1 MIPVLLLVLLGIVSP
16 AFAAEDLAS
25 TEEVQAELLKF
36 NDAQR
41 AKLFTLY
48 MASSDIPCDVVRSLY
63 QGQARSGY
71 VWNIEC
77 SRYNR
82 TWAVNFQFDA
92 SVKILQ
98 CSALEVVVKVRC
110 FQKAS
115 LPW

>member
-1 MIPVLLLVLLGIVSP
+1 MIPVLLLLLLGIVSP

-25 TEEVQAELLKF
+25 TEEIQAALLQF

-48 MASSDIPCDVVRSLY
+48 MASTDRPCDVVRSFF
-63 QGQARSGY
+63 QGQARSGC

-82 TWAVNFQFDA
+82 TWAINLRFND

-115 LPW
+115 LPS